1 MNFGLIFLLYVLP
14 YKVPINLWAFHA
26 VQAIASPALTAVMA
40 LLSKSFLV
48 VLPVLVLYLYLRKNN
63 NVYSFVI
70 AGLLLFIVSDL
81 IKIIIKEPRP
91 CNIAEL
97 SWINHIACENTFSFP
112 SNHASVLTGLVLF
125 LGKHKY
131 VRALYIAWL
140 ALILFGRIYLGLHY
154 FTDVIAGMAISIAI
168 SAIILRY
175 KDKIN
180 KVSNKIVKAI
190 LPMLA
195 LKEHPGHKPQ

>member
-1 MNFGLIFLLYVLP
+1 MNFGLAYILYILP
-14 YKVPINLWAFHA
+14 YKISINLWAFHA
-26 VQAIASPALTAVMA
+26 VQAIASPALTAVMSV
-40 LLSKSFLV
+40 LSKSFLV
-48 VLPVLVLYLYLRKNN
+48 VLPILVLYLYLRKNN

-70 AGLLLFIVSDL
+70 AGILLFIVSDL
-81 IKIIIKEPRP
+81 IKIITKEPRP

-131 VRALYIAWL
+131 VRVLYIAWL

-154 FTDVIAGMAISIAI
+154 FTDVIAGMVISIAI
-168 SAIILRY
+168 SAIILHY
-175 KDKIN
+175 KDRIN
-180 KVSNKIVKAI
+180 RISNKIVKAI

-195 LKEHPGHKPQ
+195 LKEHTEQKTK